1 MDILLAPVYSFFSTS
16 FYRRVIR
23 YSVGKGFLYLAFLSL
38 IYSLLILF
46 FFWTP
51 FKPNIDKFVNWFA
64 ANLPQLTLT
73 KEGVLTSV
81 TQPFQLKSPVY
92 GSVLVIDTTKDTLE
106 GMPSETLIYMTKTKL
121 VFKNQNRNELRVF
134 ELVPSTEEAK
144 AKWKDFVLTGP
155 FLEGWYKKL
164 VPVVIPAILIV
175 VFWMFFVWKILASL
189 FYSLIALL
197 INLFRREKLGYGHL
211 LTLSMFAL
219 TPVAVLQIFSL
230 FIPRMGIALNFF
242 TAVILTSLYLALGIL
257 ATQEKSPE
265 SSV

>member
-1 MDILLAPVYSFFSTS
+1 MDILLAPIYSFFSTS
-16 FYRRVIR
+16 FYKRVIR
-23 YSVGKGFLYLAFLSL
+23 YSVGKGFLYLAFLSF
-38 IYSLLILF
+38 IYALLILF

-51 FKPNIDKFVNWFA
+51 FKPNVDKFVDWFA

-73 KEGVLTSV
+73 KEGVVTSV
-81 TQPFQLKSPVY
+81 TQPFELKNPVY
-92 GSVLVIDTTKDTLE
+92 GSVLVINTTQDGIEK
-106 GMPSETLIYMTKTKL
+106 MPETLIYMTKTKL
-121 VFKNQNRNELRVF
+121 VFKNPNRNELRVF

-164 VPVVIPAILIV
+164 VPIVIPAILIA

-189 FYSLIALL
+189 FYSLIALI
-197 INLFRREKLGYGHL
+197 INLFRREKLGYTKL

-219 TPVAVLQIFSL
+219 TPVAVLQMIGM
-230 FIPRMGIALNFF
+230 FIPRMGLALNFF
-242 TAVILTSLYLALGIL
+242 TSIILTSLYLALGIL

-265 SSV
+265 TSV